1 MLAAPGTRISAAE
14 ELGCQDEAI
23 RSLAS
28 EVRLL
33 HKTVAGQQETIDELV
48 SARERRESQPSEGD
62 AAQLALE
69 QCQAAVAENKQLCG
83 ATEHR
88 VLLLEKLQTFDKA
101 NKATV
106 DTALVTL

>member
-1 MLAAPGTRISAAE
+1 M
-14 ELGCQDEAI
+14 
-23 RSLAS
+23 
-28 EVRLL
+28 
-33 HKTVAGQQETIDELV
+33 
-48 SARERRESQPSEGD
+48 
-62 AAQLALE
+62 
-69 QCQAAVAENKQLCG
+69 VAENKTLCG